1 MYVMHVMNEQSEHIA
16 ASRPTPEQFVGR
28 QVRLLR
34 QGRGWSQQEVAQK
47 MGAYGYRWSQ
57 ATVTRLEAA
66 SRPIRLNELADL
78 AALFD
83 IPVTKFMEGWSLLR
97 TLGWDDLEALQN
109 EIGSLDAKRADVQRQ
124 LDAAHA
130 AEIDATQAG
139 AAAAAELAAMEWRLE
154 VLTRWHSQAAQAAQ
168 DRAEGDEAQ

>member
-1 MYVMHVMNEQSEHIA
+1 MYVMHVMNEPREHIA
-16 ASRPTPEQFVGR
+16 ANRPTPEQFVGR

-34 QGRGWSQQEVAQK
+34 QGRGWSQQDVAEK
-47 MGAYGYRWSQ
+47 MRAYGYKWSQ

-97 TLGWDDLEALQN
+97 TFGWDDPEALQN
-109 EIGSLDAKRADVQRQ
+109 EIASLDAERADFKRR
-124 LDAAHA
+124 LDAAHVV
-130 AEIDATQAG
+130 ETNATY
-139 AAAAAELAAMEWRLE
+139 AAAELAAEMARIEWQRE

-168 DRAEGDEAQ
+168 DQAEGDEAQ